1 MALPGRRRPH
11 VDPSVPGRHPRSDNQ
26 KVYSGRLS
34 WHGHSHQH
42 YHRRLPLGDR
52 RMAENRIGH
61 NEYFSD
67 QLHAQDLQRLG
78 VRIGGC
84 EGQQALEALAVVAAL
99 RLWKQV
105 WAEKRCNITVK
116 SDNVTALIMTATL
129 KGKKGPV
136 ALLARE
142 LALDIADGVYTPNV
156 VAHVP
161 GVANDSADALSRKYQ
176 PSKHFVLPRLLANAK
191 EVTAPRR
198 DNHWWRCS
206 AAQEQMAHTGR

>member
-1 MALPGRRRPH
+1 MWIRAFLAGTHGAITRRFTLEDYHGTGTPISITT
-11 VDPSVPGRHPRSDNQ
+11 DASPWGIGGWLKIGSV
-26 KVYSGRLS
+26 
-34 WHGHSHQH
+34 
-42 YHRRLPLGDR
+42 
-52 RMAENRIGH
+52 IT
-61 NEYFSD
+61 EYFSD

-84 EGQQALEALAVVAAL
+84 EGQQALEALAVVVAL

-105 WAEKRCNITVK
+105 WAEKRSNITVK
-116 SDNVTALIMTATL
+116 SDNVTALVMTATL

-136 ALLARE
+136 AMLARE

-156 VAHVP
+156 VAHIP